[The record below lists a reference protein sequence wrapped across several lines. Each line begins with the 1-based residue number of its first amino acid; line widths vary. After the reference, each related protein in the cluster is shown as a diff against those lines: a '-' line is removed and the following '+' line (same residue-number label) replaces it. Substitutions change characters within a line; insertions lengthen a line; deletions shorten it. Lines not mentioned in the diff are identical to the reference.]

1 MGRVGSQTHNL
12 TVSIGGRKSFH
23 WGKCLHHIPHNH
35 HKLCPLKQKLKY
47 SSSAK
52 LSFPSHTFS
61 CVCVLCACAPTHLCM
76 IQFGP
81 FLLLPT
87 RSHRLYIIMYGHNR
101 QAVKK
106 SRLMVRLH
114 VVLLYVSVQ
123 NIGTYVYMST
133 KSMGPRKALTCSVL

>member
-1 MGRVGSQTHNL
+1 
-12 TVSIGGRKSFH
+12 
-23 WGKCLHHIPHNH
+23 
-35 HKLCPLKQKLKY
+35 
-47 SSSAK
+47 
-52 LSFPSHTFS
+52 
-61 CVCVLCACAPTHLCM
+61 M

-87 RSHRLYIIMYGHNR
+87 RSHRLYIIMYVHNR